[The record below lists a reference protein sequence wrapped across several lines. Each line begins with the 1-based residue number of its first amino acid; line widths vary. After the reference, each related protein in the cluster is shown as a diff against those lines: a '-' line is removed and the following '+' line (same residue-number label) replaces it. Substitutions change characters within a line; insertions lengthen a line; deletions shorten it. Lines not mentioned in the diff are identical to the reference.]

1 MILVHRIFLLL
12 TLSMLLTACDGH
24 WEQVEKTKGYQGKAR
39 VNPFLAAQRML
50 EELGHEPERRMNL
63 GIMPDTEA
71 VIFLS
76 GEGGVSEGRARQLTN
91 WVRDGGHLIY
101 CLSGCRAYNDHASG
115 VELGMAMLEN
125 VLEQEGDP
133 LLDEFGI
140 ELKKWDTDAME
151 RSLEAARKK
160 LEEKTA
166 DTKQPEKAAPEKKD
180 TSDKADKDKAALK
193 PPEKLNDLLKE
204 AGKMVDALH
213 EDLMAEMGLDWN
225 GRHYKLKLAGFHALK
240 VNRPLDAEDGEFVV
254 GERENAAAVHL
265 EHGLGYVTVLTH
277 ARPFR
282 NRWLT
287 EHDHAEWLDALI
299 AGGNDRAREVFFVA
313 AATASFTDLLWERG
327 WMVVI
332 MVVVCIAF
340 WLWRH
345 MPRFGPLSP
354 VQLDE
359 TRHFSSHVAS
369 LGHFYWRRRRP
380 DVLVQAAREAVWEI
394 LRTRHASIDAHTRHL
409 SDALAASIATRCNL
423 PVERVNAAF
432 DMPAPH
438 QAHNLIP
445 LLRDLQTMR
454 TQL

>member
-1 MILVHRIFLLL
+1 MILAHRIFLLL
-12 TLSMLLTACDGH
+12 TLCMLLTACDGH

-39 VNPFLAAQRML
+39 VNPFLAAQRLL
-50 EELGHEPERRMNL
+50 EELGHMPERRLNL
-63 GIMPDTEA
+63 GILPDTDA
-71 VIFLS
+71 VIILS

-115 VELGMAMLEN
+115 LELGMAMLEN

-140 ELKKWDTDAME
+140 ELQKWDSETME
-151 RSLEAARKK
+151 RSLETARKK
-160 LEEKTA
+160 LEEKTE
-166 DTKQPEKAAPEKKD
+166 DTKHPEKAAPEKKD
-180 TSDKADKDKAALK
+180 TSDKADKDKAAPK

-240 VNRPLDAEDGEFVV
+240 VNRPLDAEDNEFVV

-369 LGHFYWRRRRP
+369 LGHFYWRMRRP

-409 SDALAASIATRCNL
+409 SDALAASIATRCHL
-423 PVERVNAAF
+423 TVERVTAAF